1 MRNIHEDVCHMF
13 VNSFTSASEKIMG
26 FSLVYNE
33 EENEFPSAQ
42 NVKIQTVGI
51 FRASLFFSMDK
62 GFEQA
67 VFDAMGKNIAEKEEL
82 REMLIGEFINIISG
96 HALTRINNL
105 AGKSSRLTVPLVGV
119 TSWGDKEKF
128 PKYCTICFQ
137 SRYGKMRMD
146 MSYECD
152 F

>member
-13 VNSFTSASEKIMG
+13 VNSFTSVSEEITG

-33 EENEFPSAQ
+33 KENEFQSAQ
-42 NVKIQTVGI
+42 NVKIQSVGT

-62 GFEQA
+62 DFEQA
-67 VFDAMGKNIAEKEEL
+67 VFLAMAKNISAKEEL
-82 REMLIGEFINIISG
+82 RELLIGEFINIISG

-119 TSWGDKEKF
+119 SRWEDKEKF
-128 PKYCTICFQ
+128 PKQCTVCFQ
-137 SRYGKMRMD
+137 SAYGKMRMD
-146 MSYECD
+146 MGYECD